1 MKELALSKKLAV
13 LGKIYRMA
21 LINEEE
27 YLVIKSKILS
37 ECNVIS
43 LIG

>member
-27 YLVIKSKILS
+27 YLIIKSKILS
-37 ECNVIS
+37 EYNMVS
-43 LIG
+43 LLG

>member
-21 LINEEE
+21 LISEDE
-27 YLVIKSKILS
+27 YLLIKSKVLS
-37 ECNVIS
+37 EHNVVS
-43 LIG
+43 LLG